1 MSNYTPLLLFMMC
14 CWQHSMHTSL
24 ISTSLADTGGLCNNQ
39 KQVVLLS
46 CSVQPEG
53 CNRLCWGR
61 AEGPLINI
69 SRGSCWPLS
78 ERSFVQSDRWQSTS
92 RGKQDRIA
100 SAGQDNAAVSWLI
113 HRSAELLLRMTKHR
127 TTW

>member
-1 MSNYTPLLLFMMC
+1 
-14 CWQHSMHTSL
+14 MHTSL

-69 SRGSCWPLS
+69 SHG
-78 ERSFVQSDRWQSTS
+78 
-92 RGKQDRIA
+92 
-100 SAGQDNAAVSWLI
+100 SAGLCQKGALFSQIGGNLQVEENKTGL
-113 HRSAELLLRMTKHR
+113 HLLVKITRLCLGLFIDQLNYYYE
-127 TTW
+127 